1 MANHT
6 KPGQS
11 AGTCLPWLFF
21 ILFLLAVPASG
32 QDSGP
37 QNPVYEIPSPDEL
50 NVQIVPGGEQV
61 QLDGILDEEVWKT
74 AQPITEFWQREPI
87 ENAPPTEKTE
97 VRIIQDELALYFGI
111 MCYDSDPEGIVA
123 HDMRRDAPLAN
134 DDYLGLY
141 LDTYHDHR
149 NFYYFSTNAL
159 GCRRDGI
166 VTDARF
172 YNTAWNGIWQAK
184 ARVTDEG
191 WSAEWRIP
199 FSTLRFGGEQP
210 MTWGLNLSRAI
221 RRKQESIR
229 WATVPRE
236 LGHIGTWRGE
246 FFGQLNGIKTTSSYK
261 KWEAEPYILAGGE
274 KRYRPDSSESKFNAG
289 GEISYDFT
297 PNLRGSLSLR
307 TDFAQV
313 EADQEV
319 INYTRFPLFF
329 PEKREFFLENSGL
342 FNVGRDGEMMMFYSR
357 RIGLA
362 QGQEVPLLAAG
373 KVSGRVGPFS
383 VGVMNVQSEKTDLVT
398 PEGGSTE
405 MPSTNYSVIRIKRD
419 LFSNSS
425 IGTIFTNN
433 QSGSNQFSRLFGID
447 SNLWITSFLKSEFLL
462 AKTFNPAGTEGDVLG
477 TGRLVFSKYNLD
489 ADVKYDVVGD
499 KFNPAMG
506 FVLQN
511 DLRRSSAE
519 VKYTHWINRR
529 LVRNIAYQGTLEYDT
544 LYNQDYLGKRQTGGF
559 TVTLESAD
567 KIGYTLGTASE
578 RIYEPFTVGPITI
591 TPGNYHNRTHQL
603 LFESNASRK
612 VSFIVDFQDIE
623 YWSGDRRQFQVSNNI
638 HPFANL
644 SVDFIYTY
652 NTVDH
657 PAGTFDTTTLSN
669 RIFYAF
675 NTEFFMKSY
684 IQWNDLDR
692 RFSFN
697 FLSSYEYR
705 PGSDIALV
713 YNEIRDRFQSPHL
726 AVRDRIFMV
735 KWTYNLRF

>member
-1 MANHT
+1 M
-6 KPGQS
+6 
-11 AGTCLPWLFF
+11 F
-21 ILFLLAVPASG
+21 IILVNPALA
-32 QDSGP
+32 QDSD
-37 QNPVYEIPSPDEL
+37 QENPTYEIPAPDEL
-50 NVQIVPGGEQV
+50 NVQIMPGGDQV
-61 QLDGILDEEVWKT
+61 LLDGILDEDVWQT
-74 AQPITEFWQREPI
+74 AQPVTEFWQREPI
-87 ENAPPTEKTE
+87 ENVPPTEKTE
-97 VRIIQDELALYFGI
+97 VRVLQDEEALYFGI
-111 MCYDSDPEGIVA
+111 MCYDSNPDGIVA
-123 HDMRRDAPLAN
+123 MDMRRDAPLAN

-184 ARVTDEG
+184 ARITEEG

-210 MTWGLNLSRAI
+210 MTWGLNFSRAI
-221 RRKQESIR
+221 RRKQESAR
-229 WATVPRE
+229 WAPVSRE
-236 LGHIGTWRGE
+236 LGHAGTWRGE
-246 FFGQLNGIKTTSSYK
+246 FFGQLTGIRTSSSYK
-261 KWEAEPYILAGGE
+261 RWEAEPYLLAGGE
-274 KRYRPDSSESKFNAG
+274 NRFRPDSSEAKFNAG
-289 GEISYDFT
+289 GDLSYDFT

-319 INYTRFPLFF
+319 INYSRFPLFF
-329 PEKREFFLENSGL
+329 PEKRRFFLENSGL

-357 RIGLA
+357 RIGLV

-373 KVSGRVGPFS
+373 KVSGRVGPYS
-383 VGVMNVQSEKTDLVT
+383 VGVMNVQSENTRLINDD
-398 PEGGSTE
+398 GSSSE
-405 MPSTNYSVIRIKRD
+405 MPSTNYSVIRVKRD

-425 IGTIFTNN
+425 IGTIFTNS
-433 QSGSNQFSRLFGID
+433 QSGSNNYSRLMGLD
-447 SNLWITSFLKSEFLL
+447 GNVWLTSFLKGEGLL
-462 AKTFNPAGTEGDVLG
+462 ARTYNPSGKEGDVLG
-477 TGRLVFSKYNLD
+477 TGRLIFSKYNLD
-489 ADVKYDVVGD
+489 ADVKYDAVGAS
-499 KFNPAMG
+499 FNPAMG

-519 VKYTHWINRR
+519 ARYTHWINHR
-529 LVRNIAYQGTLEYDT
+529 LVRNIAYQGTIEYDT
-544 LYNQDYLGKRQTGGF
+544 LYNHDYLGKRQTAGLS
-559 TVTLESAD
+559 VTLESAD
-567 KIGYTLGTASE
+567 NIGYTLGTASE
-578 RIYEPFTVGPITI
+578 RIYNPFTVGPITI
-591 TPGNYHNRTHQL
+591 TPGSYHNRTHQF
-603 LFESNASRK
+603 LFESNASRP
-612 VSFIVDFQDIE
+612 VSVVVDYQDMD
-623 YWSGDRRQFQVSNNI
+623 YWAGDRRQLLVSNNI

-657 PAGTFDTTTLSN
+657 PAGSFDTATLSN

-675 NTEFFMKSY
+675 STEVFVKSY
-684 IQWNDLDR
+684 VQWNDLDK

-697 FLSSYEYR
+697 FLGNYEYR

-726 AVRDRIFMV
+726 AVRDRILML